1 MDKMAARDEQPSIG
15 AIILAAGMSQ
25 RMGQAKLLLP
35 LHGKPLFQHV
45 LEVVNHHLIDQ
56 IVFITGLLSE
66 EISEQIITS
75 EKVEVLHNP
84 DYRTGMATSL
94 RYGIEHIKEQ
104 VDATFIFLADQPFV
118 PVQVMESI
126 IEHYQIGQQEGIL
139 IIRPSYQH
147 VVGHPVLFDA
157 QLFPEFNDIEGDEGG
172 KGIIQKYHHALQV
185 IPFANPIWGRD
196 IDTPTDYHQM
206 RKVTRSELRAATHP
220 NS

>member
-1 MDKMAARDEQPSIG
+1 MPTKDERPIIG

-35 LHGKPLFQHV
+35 LHGKLLFQHV
-45 LEVVNHHLIDQ
+45 LEVVHHHLIDQ
-56 IVFITGLLSE
+56 IVFITGFLTG
-66 EISEQIITS
+66 EISDLIKTS
-75 EKVEVLHNP
+75 EKVKVLHNP
-84 DYRTGMATSL
+84 DYEAGMATSL
-94 RYGIEHIKEQ
+94 KCGIRQIKDQ

-118 PVQVMESI
+118 PVQVIESI
-126 IEHYQIGQQEGIL
+126 IEHYQTGQQEGTL

-157 QLFPEFNDIEGDEGG
+157 QLFPEFNHIEGDEGG
-172 KGIIQKYHHALQV
+172 KNIIQRYHHALQI
-185 IPFANPIWGRD
+185 IPFANPIWGKD

-206 RKVTRSELRAATHP
+206 RKVTRSDLRAAIHP